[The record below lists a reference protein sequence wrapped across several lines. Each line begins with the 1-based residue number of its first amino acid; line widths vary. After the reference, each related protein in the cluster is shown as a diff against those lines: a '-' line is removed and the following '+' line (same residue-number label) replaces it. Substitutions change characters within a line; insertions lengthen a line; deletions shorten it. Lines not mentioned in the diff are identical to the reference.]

1 MECTNNED
9 KGLQIR
15 FKTEIAGAVKRVNF
29 NVFCAEYIFGII
41 SPNNN
46 SKNVRMTV
54 ITINCNTFDD
64 PKFIHESKK
73 KFRSMIIVT
82 FTKLFDIRIVASK
95 RSESSSNAIILASE
109 GCFSSSISLLS
120 FGDNEKKA
128 ISEAETKPEANNN
141 NIAKIKAI
149 IAPMEGVITVTPSNK
164 FAKWHKYE
172 SGSKEL
178 GFS

>member
-1 MECTNNED
+1 
-9 KGLQIR
+9 
-15 FKTEIAGAVKRVNF
+15 
-29 NVFCAEYIFGII
+29 
-41 SPNNN
+41 
-46 SKNVRMTV
+46 
-54 ITINCNTFDD
+54 
-64 PKFIHESKK
+64 
-73 KFRSMIIVT
+73 MIIVT